1 MIPDLSQQP
10 HNTPLNTDEADC
22 RAEKLLLP
30 SFDMHV
36 LEFGHPFEE
45 HAANNESDVDTDDA
59 DEEFHALGLVN
70 SVEYAHF

>member
-1 MIPDLSQQP
+1 
-10 HNTPLNTDEADC
+10 
-22 RAEKLLLP
+22 
-30 SFDMHV
+30 MHV

-45 HAANNESDVDTDDA
+45 HAAYNESDVDTDDA